1 MTIIIRVLIAAILLA
16 LWFCICSALWSQL
29 FPLEIIF
36 WIAGKFNIYG
46 DEAIY
51 DLAADIVISV
61 SFPVAI
67 VLTALSF
74 RFMRRIGW
82 I

>member
-1 MTIIIRVLIAAILLA
+1 MAIIIRVLIAAILLA
-16 LWFCICSALWSQL
+16 FWFCICGALWSQL
-29 FPLEIIF
+29 LPLEMIF

-51 DLAADIVISV
+51 NLAADAAISV
-61 SFPVAI
+61 SCILAI
-67 VLTALSF
+67 ALTGVCF
-74 RFMRRIGW
+74 RFMRVKGW